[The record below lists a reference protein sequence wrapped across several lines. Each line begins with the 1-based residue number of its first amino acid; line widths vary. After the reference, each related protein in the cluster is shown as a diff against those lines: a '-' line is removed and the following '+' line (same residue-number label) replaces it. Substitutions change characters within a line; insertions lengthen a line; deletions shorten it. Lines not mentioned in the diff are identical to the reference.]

1 MINTAEDLPPLR
13 IASVADDGREEDDDV
28 GEEPTE
34 TGATLDLARR
44 DAHLAALCEQ
54 LAWWIQTR
62 RFFGSPRAPVSLLG
76 KLGKR
81 TRPLLPGGPD
91 ADCSAELSA
100 LYIALIAQPADA
112 LDRVVF
118 ELHYLHRVANIKAAS
133 AAVGIGR
140 QHWYTLLREFR
151 RRIFI
156 ASREILELEG
166 RQKRALVQRLD
177 AMQYAATT
185 INSRR
190 PT

>member
-1 MINTAEDLPPLR
+1 MINIAEDPPPLR
-13 IASVADDGREEDDDV
+13 IASVADDGREEED

-91 ADCSAELSA
+91 AECSAELNA

-118 ELHYLHRVANIKAAS
+118 ELHYLHRVANVKAAS

-166 RQKRALVQRLD
+166 RHATAIMQRG
-177 AMQYAATT
+177 AAGQHCE
-185 INSRR
+185 SG
-190 PT
+190 PFSED